1 MNLNNSLN
9 IYKKLRVIDHVLESR
24 WARPGGLQNTRRYSW
39 HWVVPLNHCFSF
51 VLQLFHHL
59 VVQNQCYFTGFTTIS
74 LCGDPKSLLFQWFY
88 CYLAIWRS
96 KGGGQ
101 GTPRAPQGVSRGSPR
116 HPHRA
121 PRDSSGT
128 PRDPHKTPISALR
141 SSPAIGIF
149 VLFEDE
155 RLSSLNML
163 KI

>member
-1 MNLNNSLN
+1 MGP
-9 IYKKLRVIDHVLESR
+9 
-24 WARPGGLQNTRRYSW
+24 ARPPADPPGAPHGTGW
-39 HWVVPLNHCFSF
+39 CPKIIAFPLVNNYFTIWCSRTIVSSL
-51 VLQLFHHL
+51 VLQLFHY
-59 VVQNQCYFTGFTTIS
+59 VVTLNHCFV
-74 LCGDPKSLLFQWFY
+74 LWFY

-96 KGGGQ
+96 KGGQ

-149 VLFEDE
+149 VFSKTNDYH
-155 RLSSLNML
+155 RSTCL
-163 KI
+163 KCKSRRQWPI